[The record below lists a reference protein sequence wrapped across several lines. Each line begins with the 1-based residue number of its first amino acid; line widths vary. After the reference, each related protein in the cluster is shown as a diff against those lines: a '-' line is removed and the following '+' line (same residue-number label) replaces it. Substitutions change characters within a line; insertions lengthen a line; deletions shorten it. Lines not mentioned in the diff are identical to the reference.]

1 MASKYE
7 KYVLRKATPPD
18 PAVAWGRAD
27 LGIMAPYFFLSPR
40 IKILRESNTMV
51 EYVWVVKDSA
61 FGVTNDRGPH
71 RHDADEMFLF
81 IGTDPEN
88 PDDLGA
94 EVEFWMGEG
103 KDLEKIKVT
112 STSLIFVPKGILH
125 LPLFCKNVRRPFLH
139 LVIALPNCKESIDDS
154 LGRTE
159 RHPPRGV

>member
-1 MASKYE
+1 MSSKYE
-7 KYVLRKATPPD
+7 KYVLRSATPPD
-18 PAVAWGRAD
+18 PAVQWGRPD

-40 IKILRESNTMV
+40 IPMLRESNTMV

-71 RHDADEMFLF
+71 RHNCDELFLF
-81 IGTDPEN
+81 IGTNPDN

-103 KDLEKIKVT
+103 KDLEKIKVST
-112 STSLIFVPKGILH
+112 TSLIYVPKNLLH
-125 LPLFCKNVRRPFLH
+125 LPLFCRNVKRPFLH
-139 LVIALPNCKESIDDS
+139 LVIGIPNPKEPIDDS

-159 RHPPRGV
+159 RFPPRGV